1 MGHKTLDPTGLGR
14 PVMQEPV
21 NGPGSAWEA
30 DRMENPPDRLG
41 EMPPLSDRAAPA
53 YPIAS
58 VENTLRILLLLSERN
73 HLSLA
78 DVAAE
83 LGIARSSAHRLMA
96 MLAYYDFVR
105 QDSASRLFRPGAALV
120 DVGLSAVRGLDVRVL
135 ARPVLTELATSTEM
149 TAHLALPRGR
159 DVLYVDGVESRR
171 TIRAALRTGDT
182 LPAHVTGVGKALL
195 STLSDDQLR
204 QLYRDAPPQAVTDRA
219 LSDVESLLQDLR
231 TAREA
236 GYAVNRGE
244 SEPGVLSLGVAF
256 SLPEPGMSAALGL
269 VCPEASA
276 DPEWESRVAARLKSA
291 AAELA
296 KEMSAYRF

>member
-1 MGHKTLDPTGLGR
+1 MDI
-14 PVMQEPV
+14 
-21 NGPGSAWEA
+21 
-30 DRMENPPDRLG
+30 PPDRLG

-58 VENTLRILLLLSERN
+58 VENTLRILLLLQEREA
-73 HLSLA
+73 LTLA

-105 QDSASRLFRPGAALV
+105 QDSASRSFRPGPALI
-120 DVGLSAVRGLDVRVL
+120 DAGLSAVRALDVRAL
-135 ARPVLTELATSTEM
+135 ARPVLTELAAATEM

-195 STLSDDQLR
+195 ATLTDDQVR
-204 QLYRDAPPQAVTDRA
+204 QLYRDAPPAAVTERSIATVEGLVREIRA
-219 LSDVESLLQDLR
+219 VR
-231 TAREA
+231 AV
-236 GYAVNRGE
+236 GYAVNRSE
-244 SEPGVLSLGVAF
+244 SEAGVLSLGVAV
-256 SLPEPGMSAALGL
+256 SLPEPEMFAGLSL

-276 DPEWESRVAARLKSA
+276 APDAEERIGAQLRSA

-296 KEMSAYRF
+296 KEISAYRF

>member
-1 MGHKTLDPTGLGR
+1 
-14 PVMQEPV
+14 
-21 NGPGSAWEA
+21 
-30 DRMENPPDRLG
+30 METPPDRLG
-41 EMPPLSDRAAPA
+41 EMPPLSDRATPA

-58 VENTLRILLLLSERN
+58 VENTLRILLLLSERSR
-73 HLSLA
+73 LGLA

-96 MLAYYDFVR
+96 MLSYYDFVR
-105 QDSASRLFRPGAALV
+105 QDPDSRSFRPGAALV
-120 DVGLSAVRGLDVRVL
+120 DVGLSAVRALDVRVL
-135 ARPVLTELATSTEM
+135 ARPLLTELAASTEM

-159 DVLYVDGVESRR
+159 DVLYVDGVESSR

-195 STLSDDQLR
+195 ATMTDDQLR
-204 QLYRDAPPQAVTDRA
+204 QLYRDAPPRAVTDR
-219 LSDVESLLQDLR
+219 SVSSVEGLIEEVR
-231 TAREA
+231 AARAA

-244 SEPGVLSLGVAF
+244 SEPGVFSLGVTV
-256 SLPEPGMSAALGL
+256 SLPEPGMFAGLGL
-269 VCPEASA
+269 VCPEASVE
-276 DPEWESRVAARLKSA
+276 PGWESRVVAQLKTA

>member
-1 MGHKTLDPTGLGR
+1 
-14 PVMQEPV
+14 
-21 NGPGSAWEA
+21 
-30 DRMENPPDRLG
+30 METPPDRLG
-41 EMPPLSDRAAPA
+41 EMPPLSDRATPA

-58 VENTLRILLLLSERN
+58 VDNTLRILLLLSERN
-73 HLSLA
+73 RLNLA

-96 MLAYYDFVR
+96 MLTYYDFVR
-105 QDSASRLFRPGAALV
+105 QDSASRAFRPGPALV
-120 DVGLSAVRGLDVRVL
+120 DVGLSAVRALDIRVL
-135 ARPVLTELATSTEM
+135 ARPVLTELAAATEM

-159 DVLYVDGVESRR
+159 DILYVDGVESRR

-182 LPAHVTGVGKALL
+182 LPAHVTGVGKAML

-204 QLYRDAPPQAVTDRA
+204 QLYRDAPPQALTEK
-219 LSDVESLLQDLR
+219 SISSVEELLDQMR

-244 SEPGVLSLGVAF
+244 SEPGVLSLGVAV
-256 SLPEPGMSAALGL
+256 SLPEPGMFAGLGL
-269 VCPEASA
+269 VCPEVSA
-276 DPEWESRVAARLKSA
+276 DAEWESRIAAQLKAA

-296 KEMSAYRF
+296 KEMNAYRA

>member
-1 MGHKTLDPTGLGR
+1 M
-14 PVMQEPV
+14 EP
-21 NGPGSAWEA
+21 S
-30 DRMENPPDRLG
+30 PDRLG

-58 VENTLRILLLLSERN
+58 VENTLRILLLLRERDR
-73 HLSLA
+73 LTLA

-83 LGIARSSAHRLMA
+83 LGVARSSAHRLMA
-96 MLAYYDFVR
+96 MLSYYDFVR
-105 QDSASRLFRPGAALV
+105 QDSASRSFRPGAALI
-120 DVGLSAVRGLDVRVL
+120 DVGLAAVRALDVRAL
-135 ARPVLTELATSTEM
+135 ARPVLTELAAATEM

-171 TIRAALRTGDT
+171 TIRAALRTGDS

-195 STLSDDQLR
+195 ATLTDDQLR
-204 QLYRDAPPQAVTDRA
+204 QLYRDAPPQAVTDRSVSTVA
-219 LSDVESLLQDLR
+219 GLLTEMR
-231 TAREA
+231 TARAA

-244 SEPGVLSLGVAF
+244 SEPGVLSVGVAV
-256 SLPEPGMSAALGL
+256 SLPEPGMFAGIGL
-269 VCPEASA
+269 VCPEFSVDA
-276 DPEWESRVAARLKSA
+276 EWESRIGTQLKAA

>member
-1 MGHKTLDPTGLGR
+1 
-14 PVMQEPV
+14 
-21 NGPGSAWEA
+21 
-30 DRMENPPDRLG
+30 METPPDRLG
-41 EMPPLSDRAAPA
+41 EMPPQSDRATPA

-83 LGIARSSAHRLMA
+83 LSIARSSAHRLMA
-96 MLAYYDFVR
+96 MLTYYDFVR
-105 QDSASRLFRPGAALV
+105 QDSGSRSFLPGPALI
-120 DVGLSAVRGLDVRVL
+120 DVGLSAVRALDIRAL

-159 DVLYVDGVESRR
+159 DILYVDGVESQR

-195 STLSDDQLR
+195 ATLNDDQLR
-204 QLYRDAPPQAVTDRA
+204 QLYRGAPPQAVTDKSISSVGGLIEEMRA
-219 LSDVESLLQDLR
+219 AR
-231 TAREA
+231 TA

-244 SEPGVLSLGVAF
+244 SEPGVFSLGVAV
-256 SLPEPGMSAALGL
+256 SLPEPGMFAGLGL
-269 VCPEASA
+269 VCPEAAA
-276 DPEWESRVAARLKSA
+276 DPEWESRISIQLKAA

>member
-1 MGHKTLDPTGLGR
+1 MRQARRRR
-14 PVMQEPV
+14 P
-21 NGPGSAWEA
+21 ACEA
-30 DRMENPPDRLG
+30 DGMETPPDRLG
-41 EMPPLSDRAAPA
+41 EMPPLSDRATPA

-58 VENTLRILLLLSERN
+58 VDNTLRILLLLSERN
-73 HLSLA
+73 RLSLA

-96 MLAYYDFVR
+96 MLTYYDFVR
-105 QDSASRLFRPGAALV
+105 QDSASRAFRPGPALV
-120 DVGLSAVRGLDVRVL
+120 DVGLSAVRALDIRVL

-159 DVLYVDGVESRR
+159 DILYVDGVESRR

-195 STLSDDQLR
+195 ATLSDDQLR
-204 QLYRDAPPQAVTDRA
+204 QLYRDAPPQALTDRSIASVEA
-219 LSDVESLLQDLR
+219 LLEQMHTV
-231 TAREA
+231 REA

-244 SEPGVLSLGVAF
+244 SEPGVLSLGVAL
-256 SLPEPGMSAALGL
+256 SLPEPGMFAGLGL

-276 DPEWESRVAARLKSA
+276 DPEWESRIAAQLKSA
-291 AAELA
+291 AADLA
-296 KEMSAYRF
+296 KEMNAYRP